1 MPTVAR
7 TSRTVAP
14 APRSLPVTEI
24 LLTSLAAVGWSLLG
38 MAGVAALGLHLLDVD
53 ATGSLGA
60 LTAAAVALAVGG
72 SVVPDGD
79 VRVFGLKGA
88 EANAALDVM
97 PLGVTLAGAL
107 LLALVFLRGLR
118 AARVRGPLRRG
129 ELVARTGTALAL
141 FTVSLGA
148 LAWAGRSTVTI
159 DGSALGAE
167 ALKGK
172 VKDELGGGALGDIG
186 GGFLDRV
193 GDLAKAKADVGFRVE
208 LVPTVLTGACWAAG
222 VLLIALVSS
231 RFTPLPPGRFW
242 DAVHRTVR
250 PAASAF
256 TQVALVTV
264 VAGLAA
270 AAYAAV
276 GDAHP
281 KRVVGAALVG
291 APNGTWTGMPLGLFV
306 AWSGHSSGAMSR
318 MLPDPLDDVMRRAD
332 GGGVTVRDL
341 AELDGRVWLM
351 AVATVLAML
360 TAGVLTAARTP
371 RRGARALPFAVRCGL
386 RLGIVTG
393 LAWPLLVWLTGLSA
407 NAGLSVLGVDA
418 YGAGIEMRGSV
429 PEALLLGC
437 AWGALAGFTGALL
450 ACATGAAG
458 RHASAYALGP
468 GIAAGREGST
478 YDASRTY
485 PSIAYERGPYRPPAG
500 PPGTD
505 EGWANPY
512 KHGAGGRGEG
522 GRGAG
527 GAGPYSQ
534 PTVDGETLGPRVR
547 PEPPPPGPPPPGS
560 DRGRRGGGPAGGG
573 PGGRGPEGGGRGPE
587 GGGRR

>member
-1 MPTVAR
+1 MHTVAHEDR
-7 TSRTVAP
+7 AP
-14 APRSLPVTEI
+14 APASPRLPLAGI

-38 MAGVAALGLHLLDVD
+38 MTGVAALGLHLLDAD
-53 ATGSLGA
+53 AAGSLGA

-79 VRVFGLKGA
+79 VRVFGLQGA
-88 EANAALDVM
+88 EADAALDVM
-97 PLGVTLAGAL
+97 PLGVALTGAL

-118 AARVRGPLRRG
+118 GARVRGPLRRG
-129 ELVARTGTALAL
+129 ELVARTGTTLVL
-141 FTVSLGA
+141 FTASLGA

-159 DGSALGAE
+159 DGSALGADE
-167 ALKGK
+167 LRGK
-172 VKDELGGGALGDIG
+172 VEDELGGGVLGDIG

-193 GDLAKAKADVGFRVE
+193 GDLARAKADVGFRVE
-208 LVPTVLTGACWAAG
+208 LLPTVLTGACWAAG
-222 VLLIALVSS
+222 VLLVALAAS

-242 DAVHRTVR
+242 DGVHRTVR

-276 GDAHP
+276 GDPHP
-281 KRVVGAALVG
+281 RRVLGAALVG

-306 AWSGHSSGAMSR
+306 GWSGHSSGAMSR
-318 MLPDPLDDVMRRAD
+318 LLPDPLDDVMRRAE

-341 AELDGRVWLM
+341 AELDGRVWLLV
-351 AVATVLAML
+351 VAAVLAML

-393 LAWPLLVWLTGLSA
+393 LAWPLLVWVTALSA
-407 NAGLSVLGVDA
+407 DAGLSVLGVDA

-429 PEALLLGC
+429 TEALLLGC
-437 AWGALAGFTGALL
+437 AWGALAGFAGALL

-458 RHASAYALGP
+458 RHASVYAMGP
-468 GIAAGREGST
+468 GAVTESTAGRAGGT

-485 PSIAYERGPYRPPAG
+485 PSIAYERGPYWPPAG
-500 PPGTD
+500 PRGSG
-505 EGWANPY
+505 EGQPNPY
-512 KHGAGGRGEG
+512 RRQAEGRS
-522 GRGAG
+522 
-527 GAGPYSQ
+527 PYTE
-534 PTVDGETLGPRVR
+534 PTVDGETLRPPAR
-547 PEPPPPGPPPPGS
+547 PEPPPPGPPPPGAGR
-560 DRGRRGGGPAGGG
+560 DRREPPEDGRR
-573 PGGRGPEGGGRGPE
+573 
-587 GGGRR
+587 